1 MQNIFILPII
11 ACLILQANSK
21 DVGSKISFDV
31 NDVDYI
37 LYTLGNEPYKFK
49 IEVDP
54 QELVLHGFDANNPTK
69 LVAHGWVVSGEHYAE
84 EFGSAYMKANSKVNM
99 IGIDWDKLATIE
111 AYPFAASNTKLVGEH
126 VGENLVVKV
135 LVEQLG
141 QAPTLIHANGHS
153 LGAHLVGRIG
163 RSVQRVGGYKIGRVT
178 GLDPA
183 KPGFDMVGEE
193 WSIQATDAEVVDII
207 HTNSGTLLEG
217 AVSIPEPIG
226 QADFY
231 PNGGSHQTGCT
242 DLCVGDACLG
252 FDLID
257 FFLGNHRLSTI

>member
-1 MQNIFILPII
+1 MHRLFLLIT
-11 ACLILQANSK
+11 CLIFQTCNSK
-21 DVGSKISFDV
+21 ETATKISFDV
-31 NDVDYI
+31 NDIDYI
-37 LYTLGNEPYKFK
+37 LYTLGNEPFKFK
-49 IEVDP
+49 IDVDP
-54 QELVLHGFDANNPTK
+54 QDLILHGFDAGNPTK
-69 LVAHGWVVSGEHYAE
+69 IVAHGWVVSGEHYAE
-84 EFGSAYMKANSKVNM
+84 EFGSAYMTAKSQVNM

-111 AYPFAASNTKLVGEH
+111 AYPFAATNSKMVGEH
-126 VGENLVVKV
+126 VGENLVVKI

-141 QAPTLIHANGHS
+141 QTPTLVHANGHS
-153 LGAHLVGRIG
+153 LGAHLVGHLG

-183 KPGFDMVGEE
+183 KPLFDIIGEE
-193 WSIQATDAEVVDII
+193 WSIQATDAEIVDII

-231 PNGGSHQTGCT
+231 PNGGSHQAGCT

-257 FFLGNHRLSTI
+257 FFLGKSS